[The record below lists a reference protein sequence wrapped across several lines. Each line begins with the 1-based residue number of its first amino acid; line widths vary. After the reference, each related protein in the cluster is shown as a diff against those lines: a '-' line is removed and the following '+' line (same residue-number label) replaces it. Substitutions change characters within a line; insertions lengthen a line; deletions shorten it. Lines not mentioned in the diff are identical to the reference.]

1 MSTHCSSLQ
10 KASVCAL
17 GQLVTVLGAMK
28 AEDFDTPLPVLSGGT
43 IGRHV
48 RHLVEFYQ
56 CLFGG
61 LVTGTVD
68 YDARTRNPV
77 LEQELTLTVVALEY
91 LMHRVR
97 EIGSDQPLVLRTS
110 YAPGEKVTMPTTLY
124 RELVYNLEHCIHHQ
138 ATIRIGLQALSQPVP
153 LPDSFGVAPST
164 LQYQKAHVYRD
175 VSAPGQ

>member
-1 MSTHCSSLQ
+1 MNCTSLQ
-10 KASVCAL
+10 KASVDAL
-17 GQLVTVLGAMK
+17 GQLVSVLGTLH
-28 AEDFDTPLPVLSGGT
+28 AEDFRTPLPVLSGGT

-68 YDARTRNPV
+68 YDARARNVV
-77 LEQELTLTVVALEY
+77 LEEELALAIAALAY
-91 LMHRVR
+91 QMRRVG
-97 EIGSDQPLVLRTS
+97 EIGPDQPLILCTR
-110 YAPGEKVTMPTTLY
+110 YAPGEKVTIPTTLY

-138 ATIRIGLQALSQPVP
+138 ATIRIGLRALPQPAP
-153 LPDSFGVAPST
+153 LPDSFGVASST
-164 LQYQKAHVYRD
+164 LQYQSAHVHRD

>member
-1 MSTHCSSLQ
+1 MICSSLQ
-10 KASVCAL
+10 RASVNAL
-17 GQLVTVLGAMK
+17 SQLVTVLGTMR
-28 AEDFDTPLPVLSGGT
+28 AEDYHTPLPVLSGGT

-56 CLFGG
+56 CLFAG

-77 LEQELTLTVVALEY
+77 LEEELTLAVAALEY
-91 LMHRVR
+91 LMRR
-97 EIGSDQPLVLRTS
+97 LGEIGPDQPMTLCTRYT
-110 YAPGEKVTMPTTLY
+110 PGEKVTIPTTLY

-138 ATIRIGLQALSQPVP
+138 ATIRIGLQALSQP
-153 LPDSFGVAPST
+153 LPSETFGVAPST
-164 LQYQKAHVYRD
+164 LQYQQAHVHRD

>member
-1 MSTHCSSLQ
+1 MNCSSLQ
-10 KASVCAL
+10 SASVDAL
-17 GQLVTVLGAMK
+17 GQLVSVLGTLH
-28 AEDFDTPLPVLSGGT
+28 AEDFRTPLPVLSGGT

-68 YDARTRNPV
+68 YDARARNVV
-77 LEQELTLTVVALEY
+77 LEEEPALAVSVLEY
-91 LMHRVR
+91 LMHR
-97 EIGSDQPLVLRTS
+97 IGEVQSDQTLVLCTR
-110 YAPGEKVTMPTTLY
+110 YAPGEKVIIPTTLY

-138 ATIRIGLQALSQPVP
+138 ATIRIGLRALPQPAP

-164 LQYQKAHVYRD
+164 LQYQSAHVHRD

>member
-1 MSTHCSSLQ
+1 MNCSSLQ
-10 KASVCAL
+10 KASVDAL
-17 GQLVTVLGAMK
+17 GQLVSVLGTLNAD
-28 AEDFDTPLPVLSGGT
+28 DFRTPLPVLSGGT

-68 YDARTRNPV
+68 YDARARNPV
-77 LEQELTLTVVALEY
+77 LEEEPALAVSVLEH
-91 LMHRVR
+91 LAHRIG
-97 EIGSDQPLVLRTS
+97 EIGPDQPLVLYTR
-110 YAPGEKVTMPTTLY
+110 YAPGEKVTVPTTLY

-138 ATIRIGLQALSQPVP
+138 ATIRIGLWALPQPAS

-164 LQYQKAHVYRD
+164 LQYQSAHVHRD

>member
-1 MSTHCSSLQ
+1 MNCSSLQ
-10 KASVCAL
+10 KASVDAL
-17 GQLVTVLGAMK
+17 GQLVSVLGTLNAD
-28 AEDFDTPLPVLSGGT
+28 DFRTPLPVLSGGT

-61 LVTGTVD
+61 LVTGMVD
-68 YDARTRNPV
+68 YDARARNAM
-77 LEQELTLTVVALEY
+77 LEEDPALAVAALQY
-91 LMHRVR
+91 LMRRVG
-97 EIGSDQPLVLRTS
+97 EVQADQPLVLCTR
-110 YAPGEKVTMPTTLY
+110 YGPGEKVSIPTTLY

-138 ATIRIGLQALSQPVP
+138 ATIRIGLRALSQPAP

-164 LQYQKAHVYRD
+164 LQYQSAHVHRD

>member
-1 MSTHCSSLQ
+1 MNNSSLQ
-10 KASVCAL
+10 KASVDAL
-17 GQLVTVLGAMK
+17 GQLVSVLETMK
-28 AEDFDTPLPVLSGGT
+28 ADDFHTPLPVLSGGT
-43 IGRHV
+43 IGKHV

-61 LVTGTVD
+61 LVTGMVD

-77 LEQELTLTVVALEY
+77 LEEELALAVAALEY
-91 LMHRVR
+91 LMRRVG
-97 EIGSDQPLVLRTS
+97 EIGPDQPLKLCTS

-138 ATIRIGLQALSQPVP
+138 ATIRIGLQALPQRVP
-153 LPDSFGVAPST
+153 LLDSFGVAPST
-164 LQYQKAHVYRD
+164 LQYQSAHVHRD